1 MKRLEYSQIARR
13 KLKALRIRLT
23 SEYGSAVSSKII
35 KQITSAARGLET
47 FEEKGISISSIY
59 GIKCD
64 YRYLYIAHN
73 YLFYR
78 IENDKVIVAEIFD
91 EREDFMYKLFG
102 ITTTSQDS
110 IDYWDE

>member
-1 MKRLEYSQIARR
+1 MKRIEYSQIARR

-59 GIKCD
+59 GIECD
-64 YRYLYIAHN
+64 YRYLYVAHN

>member
-1 MKRLEYSQIARR
+1 MKHLEYSQVARR
-13 KLKALRIRLT
+13 KIKALRMRLT
-23 SEYGSAVSSKII
+23 SEYGSAGSSKII
-35 KQITSAARGLET
+35 KQITTAARGLET
-47 FEEKGISISSIY
+47 FEEKGIAISSVY
-59 GIKCD
+59 GIECD
-64 YRYLYIAHN
+64 YHYIYVAHN

-78 IENDKVIVAEIFD
+78 IEDDKVIVAEIFD

>member
-13 KLKALRIRLT
+13 KIKALRIRLT

-59 GIKCD
+59 GIECD
-64 YRYLYIAHN
+64 YRYLYVAHN

-78 IENDKVIVAEIFD
+78 IEDDKVIVMEIFD

>member
-1 MKRLEYSQIARR
+1 MKKLEYSQIARR
-13 KLKALRIRLT
+13 KLKELRIHLT
-23 SEYGSAVSSKII
+23 NEYGPAVSGKII
-35 KQITSAARGLET
+35 KQITTAARGLES
-47 FEEKGISISSIY
+47 FEKKGISIASMY
-59 GIKCD
+59 GIDCD

-78 IENDKVIVAEIFD
+78 IEENTVIVTEIFD

-110 IDYWDE
+110 LDYWGE

>member
-23 SEYGSAVSSKII
+23 SEYGAAVSRKII
-35 KQITSAARGLET
+35 KQITSVARGLET

-59 GIKCD
+59 GIECN
-64 YRYLYIAHN
+64 YRYLYVAHN
-73 YLFYR
+73 YPFYR

-102 ITTTSQDS
+102 IATTSQDS

>member
-23 SEYGSAVSSKII
+23 SEYGAAVSGKII

-59 GIKCD
+59 GIDCD
-64 YRYLYIAHN
+64 YRYLYVSRN

-78 IENDKVIVAEIFD
+78 IEDDKVIVTEIFD

-102 ITTTSQDS
+102 ITTTSPDS

>member
-64 YRYLYIAHN
+64 YRYLYVAHN

-91 EREDFMYKLFG
+91 EREDFMWKLFG
-102 ITTTSQDS
+102 VDTTSQET
-110 IDYWDE
+110 YLFWKE